1 MNTQIKAGF
10 LKEWVHYLR
19 TFRFGGTIIAI
30 VSCALA
36 NPIMYRLL
44 VSMYAAIYADPDMSA
59 LMSETGGDALNM
71 SLDMLSNASVIF
83 PAALNEICATGMLV
97 IMLLLMAAAGGEQK
111 KRATI
116 IPAASG
122 LDYFNYLVPKFIL
135 YPSVVAAL
143 TFVSG
148 ILAGLLCN
156 ALFTDGRVDTGT
168 ILLASLLC
176 AIYMAFIVAVYIAIG
191 VCTSRPGITTVIM
204 FFSVTL
210 VMTILSQ
217 LGLTKYQPFTLR
229 SLCTGEMFA
238 EEFDLSANI
247 ASIVVAVIISVVV
260 GVIMFFLSY
269 AVLKAKKIN
278 NQEDIPEF

>member
-1 MNTQIKAGF
+1 MNAQIKAGF

-19 TFRFGGTIIAI
+19 TFRFGGSIIAI

-44 VSMYAAIYADPDMSA
+44 ISMYSAMYSDPDMSA
-59 LMSETGGDALNM
+59 LLSQSGGEALDM
-71 SLDMLSNASVIF
+71 SLEMLSNASVIF

-111 KRATI
+111 KRATL
-116 IPAASG
+116 IPAAAG
-122 LDYFNYLVPKFIL
+122 LDYFNYLVPKFVL
-135 YPSVVAAL
+135 YPCVVAGL
-143 TFVSG
+143 TFISG
-148 ILAGLLCN
+148 ILAGIMCN
-156 ALFTDGRVDTGT
+156 ALFSDGHIELGM

-176 AIYMAFIVAVYIAIG
+176 AIYMAFIMAIYIAIG

-204 FFSVTL
+204 FFSATL
-210 VMTILSQ
+210 VMTVLSQ

-238 EEFDLSANI
+238 EGFDLSANI
-247 ASIVVAVIISVVV
+247 GSIVAAVVISIVI
-260 GVIMFFLSY
+260 GVIMFFMSY

-278 NQEDIPEF
+278 NQEDAPEF